1 MIEDP
6 WLAERLGR
14 PVLTFEAG
22 DDPDQ
27 VAAEVARRAPA
38 FAQAKVDCADV
49 ESAVALQAAGFRVV
63 DVNIT
68 LSRPAAPGQAPGDV
82 HEAGEPDRAAVLE
95 IAANHY
101 DVSRFH
107 RDPAIP
113 AELARRIKRD
123 WAEALLDGSRG
134 ERLLVVRRAD
144 RAVGF
149 LGVLAPSP
157 ELNII
162 DLIAVHS
169 AERRSGAGRA
179 LVEALLASSGG
190 RVAVGTQVANTGSLR
205 FYERLG
211 FEVED
216 TRFVLHLHA

>member
-22 DDPDQ
+22 DLPEQ
-27 VAAEVARRAPA
+27 VAGDAARRAPA
-38 FAQAKVDCADV
+38 FAQAKVDCGDV
-49 ESAVALQAAGFRVV
+49 ATTGALQDAGFRVV
-63 DVNIT
+63 DVNVT
-68 LSRPAAPGQAPGDV
+68 LVRPAAEAQPPADV
-82 HEAGEPDRAAVLE
+82 DEATEADREAVLD

-113 AELARRIKRD
+113 DRVASAIKRD
-123 WAEALLDGSRG
+123 WAQALLDGRRG
-134 ERLLVVRRAD
+134 ERLLVVRRGE

-157 ELNII
+157 GVRVI

-169 AERRSGAGRA
+169 GARRGGAGRA
-179 LVEALLASSGG
+179 LVEALLASGG
-190 RVAVGTQVANTGSLR
+190 DRVEVGTQVANTGSLR

-211 FEVED
+211 FTMQD
-216 TRFVLHLHA
+216 TRYVLHLHA